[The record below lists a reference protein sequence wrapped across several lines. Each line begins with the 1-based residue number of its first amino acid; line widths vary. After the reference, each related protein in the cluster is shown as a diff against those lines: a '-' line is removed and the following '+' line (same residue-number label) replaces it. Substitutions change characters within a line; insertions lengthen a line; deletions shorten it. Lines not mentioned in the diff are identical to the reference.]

1 MLSFGEENETKMVFL
16 SLSNLLLLVS
26 SLWSCTS
33 DRRIFEETWISTV
46 HFPHPCMDCQLIYS
60 FLTDSSGTYTE
71 YKAVSIGAGCE
82 GATDMLKDLYKPVG
96 KEKLKCNLI
105 A

>member
-16 SLSNLLLLVS
+16 SLSNWLFLVS
-26 SLWSCTS
+26 SLRSCAS
-33 DRRIFEETWISTV
+33 DWRILEEARISTV
-46 HFPHPCMDCQLIYS
+46 LFSHPCMYSPFIYS

-96 KEKLKCNLI
+96 KQEGETT
-105 A
+105 

>member
-1 MLSFGEENETKMVFL
+1 MLSFGEKNETKMVFL
-16 SLSNLLLLVS
+16 ALPDRLFLVS
-26 SLWSCTS
+26 SLRGCSS
-33 DRRIFEETWISTV
+33 DWRILEEAWISTV
-46 HFPHPCMDCQLIYS
+46 LFSHPYMYSQLICS

-96 KEKLKCNLI
+96 KQEGETT
-105 A
+105 